1 MFRYWSSCV
10 DLPYFCP
17 QCLQTGGTFGDS
29 LSDEARSR
37 IANHSLY
44 RDFHVYDSIVKK
56 MRERVETNPTTILFA
71 HNDEITDKADRAPE
85 FSLLVC
91 HNLYHLLAF
100 SFWQEV
106 IADKRSP
113 SIVKRKLL
121 VQMHMYLMSEA
132 LREQARR
139 DLLEVVHKSIRPSLP
154 MTVLRSVAF
163 EALADVDS
171 ICTICLQPL
180 SNPDSMAKVDIP
192 VKTPCGHVFGHECI
206 CT

>member
-1 MFRYWSSCV
+1 M
-10 DLPYFCP
+10 
-17 QCLQTGGTFGDS
+17 
-29 LSDEARSR
+29 
-37 IANHSLY
+37 
-44 RDFHVYDSIVKK
+44 
-56 MRERVETNPTTILFA
+56 ILAA
-71 HNDEITDKADRAPE
+71 HNDEITDKAERAPE

-139 DLLEVVHKSIRPSLP
+139 DLLEAVHKSIRPSLP

>member
-85 FSLLVC
+85 FSLLV
-91 HNLYHLLAF
+91 
-100 SFWQEV
+100 

-113 SIVKRKLL
+113 SIVKQEGLKAYLL
-121 VQMHMYLMSEA
+121 QKQDKELKEKTEA
-132 LREQARR
+132 STVGLANL
-139 DLLEVVHKSIRPSLP
+139 DLSDNCLHAPG
-154 MTVLRSVAF
+154 F
-163 EALADVDS
+163 E
-171 ICTICLQPL
+171 
-180 SNPDSMAKVDIP
+180 SN
-192 VKTPCGHVFGHECI
+192 
-206 CT
+206 